1 MKLRK
6 SFISNSSSTSF
17 IIDNINELKNKEEI
31 INKIEELCNKT
42 YNRYI
47 IYNNTLYTSFIS
59 DGYSEEYNE
68 FYTLP
73 YTREYNGSHGYPYDE
88 NEFVEYKD
96 VWIPLEDLSEEDY
109 KELKLPSPSTLR
121 EVYYI
126 LEKYIKKEITAK
138 QLKEEV
144 EWYYECNR

>member
-1 MKLRK
+1 MKIRK
-6 SFISNSSSTSF
+6 SFVSNSSSTSF
-17 IIDNINELKNKEEI
+17 IIDNLDKLENQDEVIH
-31 INKIEELCNKT
+31 KIDTLCKKT
-42 YNRYI
+42 YNNYT

-59 DGYSEEYNE
+59 DGYEEYNE

-88 NEFVEYKD
+88 NEFIEYKD

-138 QLKEEV
+138 ELKEEV
-144 EWYYECNR
+144 ECYYECSR